1 MCVPPA
7 KAAFLR
13 LEQFMNIEY
22 RAPRNETELDDTIAC
37 SLRAF
42 GGLADRKQRFVNIV
56 KQDPRFDLHNTRA
69 CFVDGKATSVV
80 QIFDRPMH
88 IGNCVVRMGGV
99 GSVGTDP
106 PHRRAGYSSGV
117 LRDSVRYLQ
126 TAGYDL
132 SILSTGIHSHYAR
145 AGWVMS
151 PTYSMDVTLPA
162 TLREVPADLTIE
174 PCEPNR
180 DLPALRAIYDQFNA
194 NRTGTFAKNGEYWVN
209 RPKWRAYDPAL
220 YWIAKRGGTTI
231 AYLQTERWA
240 VGEFGYLRDAEEAM
254 IALFC
259 HFFHRAKAER
269 VQEINGP
276 VPSVTRKMF
285 EAMGCSV
292 RGRERSNIMVLIT
305 NFESLLTKIKP
316 LLEARLRGSAFSAWT
331 GAIRIR
337 YEADERTLI
346 IRDGDIR
353 IARDRESPM
362 INLLVSQTQLLKLLF
377 GNMSAE
383 QVVFS
388 NGLKIHEIGLL
399 DALFPAGELFMWR
412 TDRF

>member
-1 MCVPPA
+1 
-7 KAAFLR
+7 
-13 LEQFMNIEY
+13 MNVEY
-22 RAPRNETELDDTIAC
+22 RAPRNETELDDTIEC
-37 SLRAF
+37 SLHAF
-42 GGLADRKQRFVNIV
+42 GDSGDRRYRFTNIV
-56 KQDPRFDLHNTRA
+56 KQDPWFDLNNTRA
-69 CFVDGKATSVV
+69 CFVDGKAASVV
-80 QIFDRPMH
+80 QVFDRPMR
-88 IGNCVVRMGGV
+88 IGNCVVRLAAV

-117 LRDSVRYLQ
+117 LRDSVRYMQ

-145 AGWVMS
+145 AGWVMH

-162 TLREVPADLTIE
+162 TFGEAPADEIIE
-174 PCEPNR
+174 LCEPNR

-194 NRTGTFAKNGEYWVN
+194 NRTGTFVKNPEYWVN
-209 RPKWRAYDPAL
+209 RPKWKSYDPSL
-220 YWIAKRGGTTI
+220 YWIAKRGETTV
-231 AYLQTERWA
+231 AYLQAERWE
-240 VGEFGYLRDAEEAM
+240 VGEFGYLPDAEEAM

-259 HFFHRAKAER
+259 HFFRCAKAEG
-269 VQEINGP
+269 VKEINAP
-276 VPSVTRKMF
+276 APSTSRKIF
-285 EAMGCSV
+285 ETMGCSV

-316 LLEARLRGSAFSAWT
+316 LLEARLRDSDFSAWT
-331 GAIRIR
+331 GTIRIC

-346 IRDGDIR
+346 IRDGEIS
-353 IARDRESPM
+353 IAKNSESPE
-362 INLLVSQTQLLKLLF
+362 INLLVSQIQLLKLLF

-388 NGLKIHEIGLL
+388 NDLTIDEIGLL